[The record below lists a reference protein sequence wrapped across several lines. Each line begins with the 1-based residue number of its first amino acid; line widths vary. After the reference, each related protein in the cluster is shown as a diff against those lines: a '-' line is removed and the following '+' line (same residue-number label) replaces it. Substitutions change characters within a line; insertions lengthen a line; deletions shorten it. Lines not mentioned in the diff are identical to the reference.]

1 MAIEATARSSDCQFC
16 SVRFHKS
23 AEPRYSPRKQAR
35 IAGEAEPGKVVV
47 FARAER
53 PVIVDGFVRE
63 SVDDLMLVAR
73 FRWVAGGDPSTVM
86 PELLRA
92 AALSP

>member
-1 MAIEATARSSDCQFC
+1 MSHWIYELSGFPEVGDHQ
-16 SVRFHKS
+16 
-23 AEPRYSPRKQAR
+23 R

-47 FARAER
+47 FERADGQ
-53 PVIVDGFVRE
+53 VIVDGFVRE
-63 SVDDLMLVAR
+63 SIDDLMMVAR
-73 FRWVAGGDPSTVM
+73 FRWVASGDFSTVM

>member
-1 MAIEATARSSDCQFC
+1 MSHWIYELSGCPEAGCR
-16 SVRFHKS
+16 H
-23 AEPRYSPRKQAR
+23 R

-47 FARAER
+47 FERVDR

-63 SVDDLMLVAR
+63 SLDDLMMVAR
-73 FRWVAGGDPSTVM
+73 FRWVASGDLSTVM

>member
-1 MAIEATARSSDCQFC
+1 MSHWIYELSGSPEAGSHR
-16 SVRFHKS
+16 
-23 AEPRYSPRKQAR
+23 R

-47 FARAER
+47 FERAGA
-53 PVIVDGFVRE
+53 VIVDGFVRE
-63 SVDDLMLVAR
+63 SVDELMLVAR
-73 FRWVAGGDPSTVM
+73 FRWVASGDPATVL